1 MNEHH
6 PPLLIGRPDEIRAGV
21 IVPFDMAL
29 DSELWRWAPD
39 GVSLLFSRTP
49 FAAMLMTVAM
59 AEIISDEGAVEQ
71 CTRDLLTAR
80 PAAYAYACT
89 SGSFVNGM
97 EGEKRLVETMRST
110 GGAKAVTTSG
120 ALLAALKHL
129 GIRRV
134 AIATP
139 YDARVTERLVAF
151 LAEADVDVAS
161 SAHLGLSSEIWD
173 GAVRARRCSWCAT
186 RTPTNAEAVFV
197 SCIQPGHLRRD
208 RAARGRARQAGH
220 HGEPGHDVGPAGV
233 DRPPSRRP
241 APVAHRRPGYFRERV
256 TTRSFGTRGRLL
268 LSRSSGVLAFVSATL
283 GRT

>member
-1 MNEHH
+1 MNDRH

-89 SGSFVNGM
+89 SGSFVNGT

-110 GGAKAVTTSG
+110 GGTKAVTTSG

-129 GIRRV
+129 GIRRM
-134 AIATP
+134 AIASP
-139 YDARVTERLVAF
+139 YDARVTGRLAAY
-151 LAEADVDVAS
+151 LAEADVDVVS
-161 SAHLGLSSEIWD
+161 SAHLGLSSEIWEVPYE
-173 GAVRARRCSWCAT
+173 GTLRLVREADSDD
-186 RTPTNAEAVFV
+186 AEAVFV
-197 SCIQPGHLRRD
+197 SSSNLATYDVIAPLEAELGKPVITANQVTMWAVLEAIGRR
-208 RAARGRARQAGH
+208 A
-220 HGEPGHDVGPAGV
+220 VGPHQWLING
-233 DRPPSRRP
+233 P
-241 APVAHRRPGYFRERV
+241 AVQE
-256 TTRSFGTRGRLL
+256 
-268 LSRSSGVLAFVSATL
+268 SS
-283 GRT
+283 